1 MFFEQTDVNFAAY
14 ADDNTLYFCGKNLE
28 VLLSKLQICALKLF
42 NGFQIIIW
50 KWILTSVTL
59 FLVRVMKIRKQ
70 NLTERLSQQYT
81 QVQKLLGVHIDYK
94 LKFDTHIEILC
105 KKFGKKLHDFAKTIK
120 FMSTSQTQLLMRSFI
135 MSQFSY
141 CALIWMCHNRRIN
154 NQINKWMCFET
165 CLH

>member
-14 ADDNTLYFCGKNLE
+14 ADDNTPYFCGKNLE

-81 QVQKLLGVHIDYK
+81 QIQKLLGVHIDYK
-94 LKFDTHIEILC
+94 LKFDTHIESLC
-105 KKFGKKLHDFAKTIK
+105 KKVGKTSWLYPNYKVYVYKPSTTINEK
-120 FMSTSQTQLLMRSFI
+120 FYNVAIQLLCTYLDVS
-135 MSQFSY
+135 
-141 CALIWMCHNRRIN
+141 
-154 NQINKWMCFET
+154 
-165 CLH
+165 